1 MIEGSKGT
9 KQREAY
15 RMKIEEL
22 QRKEISEGL
31 CQTAQYQN
39 IGCLGAKHHA
49 APITCTQSSSI
60 PWVGVCGCPFFFLE
74 SRQQQWHVM
83 YKVRYPR

>member
-49 APITCTQSSSI
+49 APITCTVI
-60 PWVGVCGCPFFFLE
+60 KHPVGWCMRLSLFFFG
-74 SRQQQWHVM
+74 
-83 YKVRYPR
+83 K